1 MRFARLIAAVAV
13 CAATSFS
20 ALAFGAPA
28 SASSFVDL
36 GGAAAVPASA
46 IGGGGLSFGA
56 PPSVARPQHSRQTQ
70 SPCSGP
76 AYVLYANRPITLNV
90 GYSSYAIF
98 NPSSNAYDQVKM
110 RGYDGCPTGPTINV
124 DPGQTLKVRLNNT
137 LPPESTDTC
146 PPDASHDS
154 PHCFNTVNL
163 HLHGMHVSPSGN
175 SDNIFMSVP
184 PGGSADYA
192 YEIPRDHPAG
202 TFWYHAH
209 RHGSTAIDVT
219 SGMEGVLIVRGHRT
233 AAQRAANGGMADID
247 TILRDDRTGRAFPEH
262 VFLFQ
267 QVEYGCFADANASAP
282 LADPTT
288 FEWVC
293 PPGGIGEIRNY
304 THQLNFMAD
313 PRPNHLGQSN
323 STWAISGR
331 YTQINGVVQPQFPT
345 ATTFLPAGEIQRWR
359 LVHGGDRD
367 TINMKVVQANL
378 AVLGRASSSTLS
390 AQDVDAAANAARIR
404 LAGRHTRA
412 DAATTLDQVCGGEVV
427 KQVEIA
433 ADGLTRDAMV
443 EQDVET
449 LNPGYRRDVLVAFPK
464 PGLYCILDEAAD
476 ASATINFRPG
486 AGNVKDR
493 RLLAL
498 VRIGPGTNVPDY
510 APDGFGHSKYWQYVR
525 DRLVAANR
533 DLPSDVLADLRSLDT
548 HVFAPEKPLDGAP
561 VNNQVSMLFNIGFSN
576 GAVRFT
582 MNGQAYDPDRIDYT
596 AVLGTTDE
604 WRLTAHAGGHIFHI
618 HVNPF
623 EVMDILGPNGAS
635 IFDANGNCT
644 AAELATGDRQYCALR
659 HVFLDTIFVKANYTV
674 VMRTHYTDFTGE
686 FVMHCHILDHED
698 AGMMQNVAIVTPA
711 TALISRIARPF
722 SGAKASVQALIDRVR
737 DKPRRTSRFAF
748 TAPIC
753 GAVNAPALVAAQ

>member
-1 MRFARLIAAVAV
+1 MRFARLIAVVAA

-20 ALAFGAPA
+20 AFTFGAPDV
-28 SASSFVDL
+28 ASSFVDL
-36 GGAAAVPASA
+36 SGAATMASSTV
-46 IGGGGLSFGA
+46 GVSGLA
-56 PPSVARPQHSRQTQ
+56 PNGPQLAAQPQHRRLPQM
-70 SPCSGP
+70 PCSGP
-76 AYVLYANRPITLNV
+76 AYMLDASRPITLDV

-98 NPSSNAYDQVKM
+98 NPSSDAYDQVKV

-124 DPGQTLKVRLNNT
+124 DPGQTLKLRLNNL
-137 LPPESTDTC
+137 LPPEPTDTC
-146 PPDASHDS
+146 PPDATHDS
-154 PHCFNTVNL
+154 PHCFNTVNV

-175 SDNIFMSVP
+175 SDNVFVGVP
-184 PGGSADYA
+184 PGASADYA
-192 YEIPRDHPAG
+192 YEIPKDHPAG

-233 AAQRAANGGMADID
+233 AAHRAANGGMADID
-247 TILRDDRTGRAFPEH
+247 TVLHDERTGRAFPEH

-267 QVEYGCFADANASAP
+267 QIEYGCFADANASAP

-293 PPGGIGEIRNY
+293 PPGGVGEIRNY
-304 THQLNFMAD
+304 THQLNFVSD
-313 PRPNHLGQSN
+313 PRPNHIGQVN

-345 ATTFLPAGEIQRWR
+345 ATGFLPAGEIQRWR

-367 TINMKVVQANL
+367 TINMKVVRANP
-378 AVLGRASSSTLS
+378 AALGRTDSASLS
-390 AQDVDAAANAARIR
+390 AQDVDAAAQAARIR
-404 LAGRHTRA
+404 LAGRHTRVGA
-412 DAATTLDQVCGGEVV
+412 TTTLDQLCGGEVV

-443 EQDVET
+443 EQDIET

-476 ASATINFRPG
+476 GSTTINYRPG

-498 VRIGPGTNVPDY
+498 VRVGPGTNIPDY
-510 APDGFGHSKYWQYVR
+510 APDGLGHSKYWQYVR

-533 DLPSDVLADLRSLDT
+533 DLPANVLADLRSLDT
-548 HVFAPEKPLDGAP
+548 HVFAPEKSLDGP
-561 VNNQVSMLFNIGFSN
+561 VDNHVSMLFNIGFSN
-576 GAVRFT
+576 GALRFT
-582 MNGQAYDPDRIDYT
+582 MNGQTYDPNRIDYT
-596 AVLGTTDE
+596 AVLGSTDE

-623 EVMDILGPNGAS
+623 EVVDILDPHGAS
-635 IFDANGNCT
+635 VFDANGNCT
-644 AAELATGDRQYCALR
+644 AAELATGDREYCALR

-686 FVMHCHILDHED
+686 FVMHCHVLDHED

-711 TALISRIARPF
+711 TALISRIVQPLSNA
-722 SGAKASVQALIDRVR
+722 GTSVEALIDRIR
-737 DKPRRTSRFAF
+737 DKPRRGRQLAF

-753 GAVNAPALVAAQ
+753 GAGSVPALVASQ

>member
-1 MRFARLIAAVAV
+1 MRFARLIAAVAA
-13 CAATSFS
+13 CAAASFS
-20 ALAFGAPA
+20 VFAHGAPDLAPSFADLSGGPALAA
-28 SASSFVDL
+28 SAS
-36 GGAAAVPASA
+36 AAAGLSPTLPGRAEGLASA
-46 IGGGGLSFGA
+46 
-56 PPSVARPQHSRQTQ
+56 RQAQT
-70 SPCSGP
+70 PCSGP
-76 AYVLYANRPITLNV
+76 AYVRDATRPITLDV

-98 NPSSNAYDQVKM
+98 NPSSNAYDRVKV
-110 RGYDGCPTGPTINV
+110 RGYDGCPTGPTIEV
-124 DPGQTLKVRLNNT
+124 DPGQTLKLRLRNN

-146 PPDASHDS
+146 PPDAAHDS
-154 PHCFNTVNL
+154 PHCFNTVNV

-175 SDNIFMSVP
+175 SDNVFVSVP

-192 YEIPRDHPAG
+192 YDVPRDHPAG

-219 SGMEGVLIVRGHRT
+219 SGMEGVLIVRGHRS
-233 AAQRAANGGMADID
+233 AARRALNGGMADID
-247 TILRDDRTGRAFPEH
+247 TILHEDRAGRAFPEH
-262 VFLFQ
+262 VFMFQ

-282 LADPTT
+282 LADPAT

-293 PPGGIGEIRNY
+293 PAGSVGEIRNY
-304 THQLNFMAD
+304 THQLNFVSD
-313 PRPNHLGQSN
+313 PRPDHVGQSN

-345 ATTFLPAGEIQRWR
+345 ATSVLPAGQIQRWR

-367 TINMKVVQANL
+367 TINMKVVRADL
-378 AVLGRASSSTLS
+378 AALGRADSSSLS
-390 AQDVDAAANAARIR
+390 ARDVDAAAHAARVR
-404 LAGRHTRA
+404 LAGRHARLGA
-412 DAATTLDQVCGGEVV
+412 STTLDQLCGGEVV

-443 EQDVET
+443 ERDVET

-498 VRIGPGTNVPDY
+498 VRIGPGTNIPDY
-510 APDGFGHSKYWQYVR
+510 APDGLGHSKYWQYVR
-525 DRLVAANR
+525 NRLVAANG
-533 DLPSDVLADLRSLDT
+533 DLPADVLADLRSLDT
-548 HVFAPEKPLDGAP
+548 HVFAPEKPLDGP
-561 VNNQVSMLFNIGFSN
+561 VDHHVSMRFDIGFSN
-576 GAVRFT
+576 GALRFT
-582 MNGQAYDPDRIDYT
+582 MNGQSYDPDRIDYT

-623 EVMDILGPNGAS
+623 EVMDILAPNGAS
-635 IFDANGNCT
+635 VFDANGHCT
-644 AAELATGDRQYCALR
+644 AAELATGDQQYCALR

-686 FVMHCHILDHED
+686 FVMHCHVLDHED
-698 AGMMQNVAIVTPA
+698 AGMMQNVEIVTPA

-722 SGAKASVQALIDRVR
+722 SDAKARVQAFVDRVR
-737 DKPRRTSRFAF
+737 DKPRRAGQFAF
-748 TAPIC
+748 AAPIC
-753 GAVNAPALVAAQ
+753 GAGSAPALVAAK